1 MDSYAPLCDH
11 QYLFRV
17 DDNFVRCR
25 QCGLSFVSQKKI
37 PRNKGAH
44 EFIREN
50 TTFGKNFDRHFNNI
64 VEKPIK
70 N

>member
-50 TTFGKNFDRHFNNI
+50 TTF
-64 VEKPIK
+64 
-70 N
+70 